1 VNNMDYNAENPFD
14 DSPKSNLVAPPL
26 PRKTVTSTTSS
37 VDPELLKKAQ
47 ELSKKEQEL
56 NRREAML
63 DERNGILVDREK
75 LNKDPRA
82 PNWPFFRPWVYHN
95 IDGDMSTDQL
105 KRVMKIAYTGWMISV
120 ATLLYNFAALLM
132 TMIADGSGTNIGD
145 FILGAIYVVFLTP
158 LYFLV
163 YRILYRAAR
172 KQKPSLFILY
182 LIMATLVVA
191 GYILYAVG
199 IPGTGAGG
207 FILMSK
213 EFSAS
218 KFAGFVLLASSILW
232 CLTAFYG
239 VWVYIL
245 AIRHYRQ
252 SGGLEKA
259 KKEMASAAVKEA
271 AKHPDLIAEA
281 AKTGAKAVANNP
293 ELISKG
299 INAAV

>member
-1 VNNMDYNAENPFD
+1 V
-14 DSPKSNLVAPPL
+14 
-26 PRKTVTSTTSS
+26 
-37 VDPELLKKAQ
+37 KKAQ
-47 ELSKKEQEL
+47 ELAKKEQEL

-75 LNKDPRA
+75 LNKDPRS

-95 IDGDMSTDQL
+95 INADMPTDSL

-120 ATLLYNFAALLM
+120 ATLLYNFVALLL
-132 TMIADGSGTNIGD
+132 TMIADGTGTNIGD

-163 YRILYRAAR
+163 YRILYRASR
-172 KQKPSLFILY
+172 KQKPSLYVLY
-182 LIMATLVVA
+182 LIMDTLVVG

-218 KFAGFVLLASSILW
+218 KFAGFILLASAVLW
-232 CLTAFYG
+232 CLTAVYG
-239 VWVYIL
+239 VWIYIL
-245 AIRHYRQ
+245 AIRHYRL

-259 KKEMASAAVKEA
+259 KKEMASAAVSEA
-271 AKHPDLIAEA
+271 AKHPDLIASA
-281 AKTGAKAVANNP
+281 AKSGAKAVANNP
-293 ELISKG
+293 ELISRG
-299 INAAV
+299 VNAAV